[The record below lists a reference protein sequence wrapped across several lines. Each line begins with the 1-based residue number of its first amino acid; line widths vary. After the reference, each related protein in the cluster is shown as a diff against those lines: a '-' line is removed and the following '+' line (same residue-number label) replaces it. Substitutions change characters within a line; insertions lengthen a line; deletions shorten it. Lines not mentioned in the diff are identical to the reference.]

1 MLSKHLRGLF
11 GSRKAGLDA
20 EHRVNRRS
28 SRKRE
33 NRNKASEMPVYVLG
47 TTKLSLGR
55 RQMAS
60 GPCPLLA
67 FS

>member
-11 GSRKAGLDA
+11 GASKAGLDA
-20 EHRVNRRS
+20 EHRVNRRRS
-28 SRKRE
+28 SKRRGSNE
-33 NRNKASEMPVYVLG
+33 ASQMPTCVLG
-47 TTKLSLGR
+47 TTKLSLGC

-67 FS
+67 FG